1 MAEILHS
8 SLKPFPRVPTP
19 RLYVVDGAPS
29 HMVPEV
35 CDTLTR
41 LGWEMYISPPNTT
54 AYAQAMDQSQIN
66 QRFKGEVE
74 HNFAVWLAEESEK
87 LAAKDT
93 IPAPP
98 RWLIG
103 KWVREAYDKITD
115 TDIAQACK
123 QAYFPKGMKLRDLED
138 VDYFGPHVPND
149 DSDSDLSCGT
159 NRTHAESKG
168 RSIFLNY
175 ISMGAELKVAPLC
188 QVCLLLL
195 FRMTRRKRVKV
206 KGMLPKIPVTKTRPS
221 QAKESSGHP
230 MRTSRWCGQRQ
241 PGGYGGVVAQKE
253 GNFSFGVTWRYGHQM
268 WLGQNCQ
275 LHRPRP
281 ADPFVFFPFRSF
293 CPLPPWRSGRA
304 HCDFA
309 LCVRYKTACVL
320 FTSLSF
326 EVSQI

>member
-1 MAEILHS
+1 
-8 SLKPFPRVPTP
+8 
-19 RLYVVDGAPS
+19 
-29 HMVPEV
+29 
-35 CDTLTR
+35 
-41 LGWEMYISPPNTT
+41 
-54 AYAQAMDQSQIN
+54 
-66 QRFKGEVE
+66 
-74 HNFAVWLAEESEK
+74 
-87 LAAKDT
+87 
-93 IPAPP
+93 
-98 RWLIG
+98 
-103 KWVREAYDKITD
+103 
-115 TDIAQACK
+115 
-123 QAYFPKGMKLRDLED
+123 MKLRDLED